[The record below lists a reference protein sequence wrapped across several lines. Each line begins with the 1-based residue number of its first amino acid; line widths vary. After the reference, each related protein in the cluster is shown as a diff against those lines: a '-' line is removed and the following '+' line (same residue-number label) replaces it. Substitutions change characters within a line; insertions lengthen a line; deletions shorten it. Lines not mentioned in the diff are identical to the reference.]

1 MACAASGTGSSVKT
15 TGSVY
20 WRDCSSHDPKEAQT
34 IMKSIM
40 TWGAACLVIGLIAGG
55 MYWSL
60 HEWTER
66 SEKPATLTPETVADY
81 LHAVIEAQRTVY
93 TTNVVDALESKG
105 IHAEEH
111 WKQQKALPLPAQM
124 ILDGG
129 RLVAEKGMG
138 IKYRLASLTP
148 IYVWNAPVTDF
159 ERKGL
164 EAVGKNP
171 DKPFTGFIRI
181 GRDRFFQAVYADRA
195 VSQTCVQCH
204 NAHLNSPK
212 KDYQLNDVMG
222 GIIITIPINEK

>member
-1 MACAASGTGSSVKT
+1 
-15 TGSVY
+15 
-20 WRDCSSHDPKEAQT
+20 
-34 IMKSIM
+34 MKSIIM
-40 TWGAACLVIGLIAGG
+40 TWGAAWLAIGLIAGTTF
-55 MYWSL
+55 WSIYTWK
-60 HEWTER
+60 EQA
-66 SEKPATLTPETVADY
+66 EKPFMLTPETVADY

-105 IHAEEH
+105 VHAEEH

-129 RLVAEKGMG
+129 RLVAEKGVGM
-138 IKYRLASLTP
+138 KYRLASLTP
-148 IYVWNAPVTDF
+148 IYVWNAPATDF

-171 DKPFTGFIRI
+171 DKPFTGFVRI
-181 GRDRFFQAVYADRA
+181 GRDRFFQAIYADRA
-195 VSQTCVQCH
+195 VSPTCVQCH

-222 GIIITIPINEK
+222 GIIITIPISEK

>member
-1 MACAASGTGSSVKT
+1 MTTHQERRQRNRRQQERRRKGTAAGVKSLMA
-15 TGSVY
+15 
-20 WRDCSSHDPKEAQT
+20 
-34 IMKSIM
+34 
-40 TWGAACLVIGLIAGG
+40 WGAACLAVGLIAGSA
-55 MYWSL
+55 YWGL
-60 HEWTER
+60 QEWMAR
-66 SEKPATLTPETVADY
+66 SEKPVTLAPEAVADY

-93 TTNVVDALESKG
+93 TTNVVDALQDKG
-105 IHAEEH
+105 VLAEEH

-129 RLVAEKGMG
+129 RLVAEKGVG

-148 IYVWNAPVTDF
+148 IYVWNAPSTDF

-164 EAVGKNP
+164 DAVGKNP
-171 DKPFTGFIRI
+171 DKPFTGFVRV

-222 GIIITIPINEK
+222 GIIITIPVGDK

>member
-1 MACAASGTGSSVKT
+1 MGFGTGSGVHEA
-15 TGSVY
+15 GSVY
-20 WRDCSSHDPKEAQT
+20 WRDCASHDPKGTQIT
-34 IMKSIM
+34 MKSMM
-40 TWGAACLVIGLIAGG
+40 TWGAACLVIGLIAGVT
-55 MYWSL
+55 YWSL

-66 SEKPATLTPETVADY
+66 SEKPATLAPETVADY

-93 TTNVVDALESKG
+93 TTNVVDALKDKG
-105 IHAEEH
+105 VYAEEH

-129 RLVAEKGMG
+129 RLVSEKGIGM
-138 IKYRLASLTP
+138 KYRLASLTP
-148 IYVWNAPVTDF
+148 IYVWNAPATDF

-171 DKPFTGFIRI
+171 DKPFTGFIRV

-212 KDYQLNDVMG
+212 KDYRLNDVMG

>member
-1 MACAASGTGSSVKT
+1 MTTQHERRWKNRRQKGAAHVTHSL
-15 TGSVY
+15 
-20 WRDCSSHDPKEAQT
+20 
-34 IMKSIM
+34 M
-40 TWGAACLVIGLIAGG
+40 TWGAACLAIGLIAGAA
-55 MYWSL
+55 YWGL
-60 HEWTER
+60 REWMER
-66 SEKPATLTPETVADY
+66 SEKPVMLAPETVANY

-129 RLVAEKGMG
+129 KLVAEKGIG

-148 IYVWNAPVTDF
+148 IYVWNAPATDF

-171 DKPFTGFIRI
+171 DKPFTGFVRI
-181 GRDRFFQAVYADRA
+181 GRDRFFQAVYPDRA
-195 VSQTCVQCH
+195 VSQACVQCH

-222 GIIITIPINEK
+222 GIVITLPVSDK

>member
-1 MACAASGTGSSVKT
+1 
-15 TGSVY
+15 
-20 WRDCSSHDPKEAQT
+20 
-34 IMKSIM
+34 MKPFL
-40 TWGAACLVIGLIAGG
+40 TWGAVCLATGLIAGATF
-55 MYWSL
+55 WSIQ
-60 HEWTER
+60 EWTVR
-66 SEKPATLTPETVADY
+66 SEKPFMLTPETVADY

-129 RLVAEKGMG
+129 RLVAEKGIGM
-138 IKYRLASLTP
+138 KYRLASLTP
-148 IYVWNAPVTDF
+148 IYVWNAPTTDF

-171 DKPFTGFIRI
+171 DKPFTGFVRI
-181 GRDRFFQAVYADRA
+181 GRDRFFQAIYADRA
-195 VSQTCVQCH
+195 VSQTCIQCH

-222 GIIITIPINEK
+222 GIIITIPISEK

>member
-1 MACAASGTGSSVKT
+1 
-15 TGSVY
+15 
-20 WRDCSSHDPKEAQT
+20 
-34 IMKSIM
+34 MKPFM
-40 TWGAACLVIGLIAGG
+40 TWGAVCLAAGLIAGATF
-55 MYWSL
+55 WSI
-60 HEWTER
+60 HEWTVR
-66 SEKPATLTPETVADY
+66 SEKPFLLTPETVADY

-93 TTNVVDALESKG
+93 TTNVVDPLESKG

-129 RLVAEKGMG
+129 RLVAEKGIG

-171 DKPFTGFIRI
+171 DKPFTGFVRI
-181 GRDRFFQAVYADRA
+181 GRDRFFQAIYADRA
-195 VSQTCVQCH
+195 VSQTCVLCH

-222 GIIITIPINEK
+222 GIIITIPISEK